1 MDDMLKE
8 VIRIAGGVVPLARTL
23 GVTHQS
29 VYQWKRI
36 PLQHVFA
43 IEELTDI
50 SREYLRPDVYRPRPT
65 RRKLVKGKRPT
76 RRVAHATARNLSQ

>member
-23 GVTHQS
+23 GVSHQT
-29 VYQWKRI
+29 VYSWKRI
-36 PLQHVFA
+36 PIAHVFA

-50 SREYLRPDVYRPRPT
+50 SREYLRPDVYRPRSPQ
-65 RRKLVKGKRPT
+65 RKKSKPI
-76 RRVAHATARNLSQ
+76 ARSPARQSARG